1 MSTTSTAVLVRPAR
15 AHLAAYT
22 DALRR
27 GWSPDTTLRGPK
39 TAAEQLAAIEA
50 DADAFLASLDRRD
63 PAGATIELPDGSR
76 VPRLPGFV
84 RWIWDDAL
92 AGSINLRWQPGT
104 PELPPHVLGHIGYSV
119 VPWKRRRGHASRAL
133 ALILDEARAVGL
145 DRVELTAD
153 LDNLASHRV
162 IAANGGTEVGHFA
175 RPPQYGGGQHV
186 LYRIAL

>member
-1 MSTTSTAVLVRPAR
+1 MTAATLVRPAR
-15 AHLAAYT
+15 EHLAAYT

-27 GWSPDTTLRGPK
+27 GWSPDTTVRGPK
-39 TAAEQLAAIEA
+39 TAAEQLAAIGK
-50 DADAFLASLDRRD
+50 DPDAFLASLDRRD
-63 PAGATIELPDGSR
+63 PQGATIELPDGSH
-76 VPRLPGFV
+76 VPRLPGFA
-84 RWIWDDAL
+84 RWIWDGDL

-162 IAANGGTEVGHFA
+162 IVANGGIEVGHFA
-175 RPPQYGGGQHV
+175 RPPQYGGGQHI